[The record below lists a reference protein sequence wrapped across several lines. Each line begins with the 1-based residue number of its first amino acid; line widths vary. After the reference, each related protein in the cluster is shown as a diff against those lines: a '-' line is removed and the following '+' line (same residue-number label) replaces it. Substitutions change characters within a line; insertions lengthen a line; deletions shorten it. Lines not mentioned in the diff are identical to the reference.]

1 MEQDYEQMK
10 VKELR
15 KIYGRNHETLNNYT
29 HKNLCQIPLR
39 KTQLIRTI
47 KFQERLLDFIDL
59 KNGLNKLLEG
69 KAA

>member
-1 MEQDYEQMK
+1 MEQDYKQMK

-15 KIYGRNHETLNNYT
+15 RIYCRNHKTLNDYA
-29 HKNLCQIPLR
+29 HKNLCQIPIS
-39 KTQLIRTI
+39 KNQLIRTI

-59 KNGLNKLLEG
+59 KNGLNKLEG